1 MGGANEISRKIRRDS
16 RRTVSLIL
24 SVLTVGMGEP
34 TQRLRSGIIELT
46 TEPNYLCSVT
56 YAQIG
61 GKPANRFLF
70 NSGREVNP

>member
-34 TQRLRSGIIELT
+34 TQRLRRGIIELS
-46 TEPNYLCSVT
+46 TEPSYLCSVKYT
-56 YAQIG
+56 QIG
-61 GKPANRFLF
+61 GKLANRFLF